1 MNSFYI
7 ITSLLITVAIYI
19 LFLKIYSLKKH
30 IFFHP
35 NIATTIILII
45 LLSLSKIPFEVYNT
59 GGQYITYF
67 LGICIVVLAI
77 PMYQTFQLLKENLKL
92 ILLTSLVS
100 IYTSFISMM
109 LIARILKIP
118 KSLVIS
124 LIPKSITSAMAIEA
138 SKMINSNE
146 AITILGVMVTGILG
160 AIIGR
165 FVLDRLNITN
175 PIARG
180 CSLGMSAHVMGTTQ
194 ALEEGEITGSFSALS
209 IPVTGVLTI
218 LNLPLFK
225 FLIDYLLK

>member
-1 MNSFYI
+1 MNSIYLV
-7 ITSLLITVAIYI
+7 TSILITLAIYI
-19 LFLKIYSLKKH
+19 LFLKIYSFKKY
-30 IFFHP
+30 ILLHP
-35 NIATTIILII
+35 NIATTIILIFT
-45 LLSLSKIPFEVYNT
+45 LYLTRIPFKYYNT

-67 LGICIVVLAI
+67 LGICIVVLAV
-77 PMYQTFQLLKENLKL
+77 PMYQTLQLLKDNIKL
-92 ILLTSLVS
+92 IVFTSLVS
-100 IYTSFISMM
+100 IYTSFFSMM
-109 LIARILKIP
+109 LIARILNIP
-118 KSLVIS
+118 KSLVYS

-138 SKMINSNE
+138 SKMINGSE
-146 AITILGVMVTGILG
+146 AIAILGVMITGIMG

-165 FVLDRLNITN
+165 FVLDRINIIN

-225 FLIDYLLK
+225 LLIDYILK

>member
-1 MNSFYI
+1 MNSVYI
-7 ITSLLITVAIYI
+7 VASLMITIAIYI
-19 LFLKIYSLKKH
+19 LFLKVYRIKKN
-30 IFFHP
+30 ILLHP
-35 NIATTIILII
+35 NIATTIILIFI
-45 LLSLSKIPFEVYNT
+45 LYTTKIPYELYNT

-77 PMYQTFQLLKENLKL
+77 PMYQTLQLLKENLKL
-92 ILLTSLVS
+92 IVLTSLVS
-100 IYTSFISMM
+100 IYTSFFSIM
-109 LIARILKIP
+109 LIAKILNIP
-118 KSLVIS
+118 KSLVLS

-138 SKMINSNE
+138 SKMINGSE
-146 AITILGVMVTGILG
+146 AIAILGVMVTGIMG

-165 FVLDRLNITN
+165 FVLDRLNIIN

-218 LNLPLFK
+218 INLPLFTMI
-225 FLIDYLLK
+225 IDYLLN

>member
-1 MNSFYI
+1 MNSVYI
-7 ITSLLITVAIYI
+7 VTSLLITIAIYI
-19 LFLKIYSLKKH
+19 LFFKIYGIKKY
-30 IFFHP
+30 ILFHP
-35 NIATTIILII
+35 NIATTIILILMLYI
-45 LLSLSKIPFEVYNT
+45 TKIPYDLYNT

-77 PMYQTFQLLKENLKL
+77 PMYQTLQLLKDNLKL
-92 ILLTSLVS
+92 IVLTSLVS
-100 IYTSFISMM
+100 IYTSFFSIM
-109 LIARILKIP
+109 LIARILNIP
-118 KSLVIS
+118 KSLVFS

-138 SKMINSNE
+138 SKMINGSE
-146 AITILGVMVTGILG
+146 AIAILGVMITGIMG

-165 FVLDRLNITN
+165 FVLDRLNIIN

-218 LNLPLFK
+218 INLPLFTVI
-225 FLIDYLLK
+225 IDYLLN